1 MKNCFIDCFVYV
13 FVFVFVC
20 AYLYVCREEGA
31 RDGAAERV
39 AVRRSVEGVG
49 CNERV
54 SHILESIL
62 YERKRKKLK
71 TSILL

>member
-1 MKNCFIDCFVYV
+1 M

-54 SHILESIL
+54 SHILERFCMKGR
-62 YERKRKKLK
+62 EKN
-71 TSILL
+71 